1 MRHVWVIGFLLTAVF
16 GGGGLFL
23 MEEVPREPIA
33 VAREEGLSV
42 TVTAEVPDAPARDR
56 IVEVPILVY
65 HTVRKFVPGD
75 GPLTRQYN
83 VTPETFEAH
92 LSLLKD
98 EGYETI
104 GFDELEG
111 AILRGG
117 ELPEKPVILTFDDG
131 TASHHAN
138 AFPLLEKYG
147 FTGTFFVFSNAVD
160 RPNYLTS
167 EQIRAMRDAGMR
179 FGNHTRYHQYL
190 TRIPDDES
198 VDEMREGKA
207 RMEEILGE
215 EVGVIAYPFGL
226 HDDDVV
232 SGAAMLGHRL
242 GRTIREDRAHGPEDL
257 MTLGAYQMNDT
268 LRRLE
273 YALGM

>member
-1 MRHVWVIGFLLTAVF
+1 
-16 GGGGLFL
+16 
-23 MEEVPREPIA
+23 
-33 VAREEGLSV
+33 
-42 TVTAEVPDAPARDR
+42 
-56 IVEVPILVY
+56 
-65 HTVRKFVPGD
+65 
-75 GPLTRQYN
+75 
-83 VTPETFEAH
+83 
-92 LSLLKD
+92 
-98 EGYETI
+98 
-104 GFDELEG
+104 
-111 AILRGG
+111 
-117 ELPEKPVILTFDDG
+117 
-131 TASHHAN
+131 
-138 AFPLLEKYG
+138 
-147 FTGTFFVFSNAVD
+147 
-160 RPNYLTS
+160 
-167 EQIRAMRDAGMR
+167 MRDAGMR